1 MWHNDRKEMM
11 NFKRGEYMVK
21 MFFSPQWTQA
31 AWKEKLKYSQQF
43 RGLKPVRK
51 RERIRNFSCEPPL
64 LLNEIERHISQNNRS
79 FYYFITFDCGPS

>member
-1 MWHNDRKEMM
+1 MM

-51 RERIRNFSCEPPL
+51 RERIRNFSCELPL
-64 LLNEIERHISQNNRS
+64 LLNEIERHISQNNRP